1 MHPDFWFW
9 VVFAAVTILVWFI
22 QFPYMLYNAF
32 KFWKFRSVD
41 IVAKRNPVLV
51 VSFTVIICTL
61 HLIART
67 VYFVV
72 SYLQLYQLQIDVGFA
87 GHDSFKDL
95 HISISY
101 LGVACLDVIMFLS
114 YFNWRRATHLC
125 AYEWSKQLNLMDNVA
140 LDQTGDLDLSKVP
153 WTMRYG
159 HILTNPKVL
168 LAAVCVL
175 WLLYFGPSTVLVNTV
190 THVSQPL
197 HDWFAMSYGV
207 PLIAPVM
214 LLGCVSSKLFYDTLG
229 IKTQLIRVAA
239 VLYASL
245 FGISINIAL
254 VPFGKWRILV
264 TYCAVF
270 ETVVLVGILMVRIPA
285 LNAYIRAQSK
295 DVAGVNSRASSLET
309 AYDVNESRTQF
320 EAVWNDKEL
329 FQLFAT
335 HLVTEYSVETL
346 LFLMEYAQCRQL
358 VVNNIPYIVRTRKM
372 QQEFLSVIAHHRE
385 QQDVQWNI
393 SNSILCVRTLK
404 QPLSIHH
411 YTNFVCYLYNKY
423 IHEEGVAMVNI
434 SAPVRD
440 GIDAAY
446 SKYNLIQEHR
456 YSMKALSTDFDQ
468 SLNLDA
474 LGSSSV
480 KSIVEVLHTRQRE
493 SDDNAGAVESP
504 DTNVDDGSTTHSSDA
519 TEHMLIEMLADVI
532 NCLEEASVELY
543 WLLMQDSFPRFR
555 QTEPFQQ
562 FMQLKSSVIA

>member
-1 MHPDFWFW
+1 
-9 VVFAAVTILVWFI
+9 
-22 QFPYMLYNAF
+22 
-32 KFWKFRSVD
+32 
-41 IVAKRNPVLV
+41 
-51 VSFTVIICTL
+51 
-61 HLIART
+61 
-67 VYFVV
+67 
-72 SYLQLYQLQIDVGFA
+72 
-87 GHDSFKDL
+87 
-95 HISISY
+95 
-101 LGVACLDVIMFLS
+101 MFLS

-140 LDQTGDLDLSKVP
+140 LDQTGDLDLSKMP

-245 FGISINIAL
+245 FGICINIAV
-254 VPFGKWRILV
+254 VPLGKWRILV

-270 ETVVLVGILMVRIPA
+270 ETVVVVGILMVRIPA

-358 VVNNIPYIVRTRKM
+358 VLNNIPYIVRTRKM

-434 SAPVRD
+434 SAQVRD
-440 GIDAAY
+440 RIDTAY
-446 SKYNLIQEHR
+446 NKYNLIQEHR

-504 DTNVDDGSTTHSSDA
+504 DTNVDDGSTTHCSDA
-519 TEHMLIEMLADVI
+519 TEHMLIEMLADVINCLEEASVELYWLLMQDSFPAILSTDFDQSLNLDALGSSSVKSIVEVLHTRQRESDDNAGAVESPDTNVDDGSTTHSSDVTDHMLSEMLADVI